1 MICAASVYF
10 MLLMQDLML
19 PVVISYVNASI
30 DTNAIGFKRRSS
42 FSQFQSNLSV
52 TKVIDASIDLG
63 LWLGDK
69 WLAFVW
75 KVAGFIF
82 TVCSSLSVSLGM
94 DFYWGNMA
102 CWCKV
107 LRKIKPKALKNSNG
121 QICHATS
128 MKEGM
133 EIKHALNARL
143 DIKHTKTA
151 LRKDPSLPFESCCLP
166 VADKG
171 SSRSSN
177 FLVKSLLSNSS
188 LGQSQSQDV
197 AWTYFAVEVP
207 SSVAMKI
214 NAIVGVIVMTPPPT
228 RFKALFHE
236 AEVKRQSILVIT
248 KENDL
253 ARDGDFLNFSVGML
267 HFICSE
273 AKLKGVSCLNSTLPI
288 YFISLMYNRDI
299 VQNKWGWE

>member
-1 MICAASVYF
+1 
-10 MLLMQDLML
+10 
-19 PVVISYVNASI
+19 
-30 DTNAIGFKRRSS
+30 
-42 FSQFQSNLSV
+42 
-52 TKVIDASIDLG
+52 G

-94 DFYWGNMA
+94 DFCWGNMA

-107 LRKIKPKALKNSNG
+107 LCKIKCEG
-121 QICHATS
+121 HATS

-177 FLVKSLLSNSS
+177 FLVKPLLSNSS

-214 NAIVGVIVMTPPPT
+214 NVYAKGGTWCFGI
-228 RFKALFHE
+228 
-236 AEVKRQSILVIT
+236 KRLTSMHTSQSQTTMSILVKRYPRKWSSHGTCQTVVDMSGLSIYSYCWCDR
-248 KENDL
+248 ND
-253 ARDGDFLNFSVGML
+253 AATN
-267 HFICSE
+267 
-273 AKLKGVSCLNSTLPI
+273 TL
-288 YFISLMYNRDI
+288 
-299 VQNKWGWE
+299 